1 MKTSG
6 ESEVFLQF
14 TLAVDRENSLLY
26 QALLENEQ
34 IIPEMEAFLQQKGIV
49 MKSLEVN
56 GCCI

>member
-14 TLAVDRENSLLY
+14 TLAVDRKNSLLY
-26 QALLENEQ
+26 LALLENEQ

-56 GCCI
+56 GCCV

>member
-14 TLAVDRENSLLY
+14 TLAVDKENSLLY